1 MIEIDRLIIQPQE
14 EVSALNQKLE
24 WYAENQRLL
33 DKDTELL
40 HSKEEEIASLRERLA
55 SLEGEGKKKTSVQS
69 RAAEARRVQQLENQV
84 KELENIIKKRFPN
97 SLSALILSSGVAE
110 GQSKQRYVLVLWC
123 GFLTTFTFT
132 FHSDPG
138 TQVGASARTKSA
150 PPTRAFLEKR
160 VQQLEG
166 SLESKDKECTRKLR
180 ALQQKYTALEVQW
193 KIVFI
198 ATMIFCLQ
206 RCLHV
211 IV

>member
-1 MIEIDRLIIQPQE
+1 MTFFTNELVIEIDGLIVQPQE

-110 GQSKQRYVLVLWC
+110 GQSKQRYVLVL
-123 GFLTTFTFT
+123 
-132 FHSDPG
+132 
-138 TQVGASARTKSA
+138 
-150 PPTRAFLEKR
+150 
-160 VQQLEG
+160 
-166 SLESKDKECTRKLR
+166 
-180 ALQQKYTALEVQW
+180 
-193 KIVFI
+193 
-198 ATMIFCLQ
+198 
-206 RCLHV
+206 
-211 IV
+211 